1 MNAEQIIAQLAA
13 MAVPARDSAPGA
25 WCEGCPNQLAAARK
39 YNIDM
44 SNFFEYCA
52 QNGPISRLSIDQQN
66 AVVLA
71 AIRTQIKASDAGLY
85 NGKIDGKIGP
95 NTIDA
100 MTQLD
105 GETALNETIFF
116 NRFDPGM
123 PCPPERPIDVQPE
136 QQAPVKPKAG
146 GVGAI
151 AILALAA
158 GAYFLL
164 RS

>member
-1 MNAEQIIAQLAA
+1 MNAEQILEKLAITP
-13 MAVPARDSAPGA
+13 VPARDRAPGA
-25 WCEGCPNQLAAARK
+25 WCEGCANQLAAARK

-52 QNGPISRLSIDQQN
+52 RDMPIAALSIDMQN

-71 AIRTQIKASDAGLY
+71 AIRTQMKARDAGLY
-85 NGKIDGKIGP
+85 DGKIDGKIGP
-95 NTIDA
+95 NTIEA

-105 GETALNETIFF
+105 GETALNDTIFF

-123 PCPPERPIDVQPE
+123 PCPPARDIDVQPE
-136 QQAPVKPKAG
+136 QPTTDLPQSVG
-146 GVGAI
+146 MGAI
-151 AILALAA
+151 AIIALAA
-158 GAYFLL
+158 GAYFFL

>member
-1 MNAEQIIAQLAA
+1 MNAEQIISQLAA

-52 QNGPISRLSIDQQN
+52 QNGPIAALSIDRQN

-71 AIRTQIKASDAGLY
+71 AIRTQIKATDAGLY

-105 GETALNETIFF
+105 GETALNETILF
-116 NRFDPGM
+116 NRFNPGM
-123 PCPPERPIDVQPE
+123 PCQPARDLDVAEPQQP
-136 QQAPVKPKAG
+136 VSNKA
-146 GVGAI
+146 VGAFALI
-151 AILALAA
+151 AVAA